1 MSAELPPLNV
11 EWTNVF
17 KRDIAGMLSINLRDE
32 VLRILNMLSQTTHKS
47 LTFLF
52 SLSALPSL
60 RDSAIQASSMVRA
73 IDPWRG
79 ISGRCSRSNHP
90 DSTTS
95 SPSGLSSPEAYS
107 ALKPIMMFD
116 GNGHVCDPK

>member
-1 MSAELPPLNV
+1 MSDELPPLNV

-17 KRDIAGMLSINLRDE
+17 KRDIAGVLSINLRDE

-60 RDSAIQASSMVRA
+60 RDSATQASSMALA

-79 ISGRCSRSNHP
+79 ISGRCARSNHP

-95 SPSGLSSPEAYS
+95 SPSGLSSRKQLS
-107 ALKPIMMFD
+107 RRKPR
-116 GNGHVCDPK
+116 